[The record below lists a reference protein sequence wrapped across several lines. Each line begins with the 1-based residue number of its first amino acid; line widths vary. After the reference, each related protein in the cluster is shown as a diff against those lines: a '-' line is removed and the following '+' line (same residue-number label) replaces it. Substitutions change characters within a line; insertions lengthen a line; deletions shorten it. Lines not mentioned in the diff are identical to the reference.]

1 MSGRV
6 GSITTDI
13 AAKGLVFNLD
23 AANRASFLP
32 VVSNTQGFN
41 TVNPSQTIT
50 SATSDIFN
58 TSNNVK
64 NFSFGGVDD
73 YMTLSS
79 GLTVSSFT
87 VDLWLKTNHVNDEGS
102 QNAYV
107 DNLTGGTGF
116 FKFFSFG
123 QLGSNNM
130 RLSNYHG
137 APISDFA
144 LSTDE
149 LNDNLWHNCIITF
162 ENGTLKSYIDGLLDK
177 TVTGLSSWSTSTLN
191 TIGRYYQADIRY
203 YTGTL
208 ASFRIY
214 NQVLPVKERKKNFD
228 GLKRRVGYVAPLT
241 VSFLVVGGGGASAGS
256 ATAVGGAGAGG
267 LRTSFGSTSGGNSS
281 AEDDLKLLP
290 GTSYTVTVGAGASGT
305 TSINA
310 GPRGNDSV
318 FATITSKGGGNGG
331 SGNVDN
337 AGTRETSYPPSDR
350 TKGSGGGAGRNWGT
364 AASIGIGTTGQGMD
378 GNYSRYD
385 GTYTGGGG
393 GGASQDGYRGNHGT
407 YPGGGGDG
415 LAVAITGTSVTY
427 AGGGGGSKWNVGSSA
442 APGGAGGGGN
452 GGVRNGAAPT
462 DAGANTGGG
471 GGGPRGGASSPDN
484 SSSNGGSGVVILR
497 YPSSNSI
504 TVGAGLTSSTSTDGA
519 FKVTTFTAGTDTI
532 SFS

>member
-116 FKFFSFG
+116 FQFFSFG

-130 RLSNYHG
+130 RLSNYHS
-137 APISDFA
+137 APTNDFA

-162 ENGTLKSYIDGLLDK
+162 ENGTLKSYIDGLSDK
-177 TVTGLSSWSTSTLN
+177 TVTGLSNWSTSTLN
-191 TIGRYYQADIRY
+191 TIGRYYQSDIRY

-208 ASFRIY
+208 ASLRIY
-214 NQVLPVKERKKNFD
+214 NQVLPVREREKNFD

-241 VSFLVVGGGGASAGS
+241 VSFLVVAGGGAG
-256 ATAVGGAGAGG
+256 TGGAQQGIGGPGAGG
-267 LRTSFGSTSGGNSS
+267 LRTSFGSTSGGGAS
-281 AEDDLKLLP
+281 AEDTLTLLP
-290 GTSYTVTVGAGASGT
+290 GTSYTVTIGAGGAS
-305 TSINA
+305 SSNVNNA
-310 GPRGNDSV
+310 NKGNDSV
-318 FATITSKGGGNGG
+318 FSTITSEGGGKGGDGNNVANGGNGG
-331 SGNVDN
+331 SG
-337 AGTRETSYPPSDR
+337 GGGGRSRSG
-350 TKGSGGGAGRNWGT
+350 GSGT
-364 AASIGIGTTGQGMD
+364 AGQGFD
-378 GNYSRYD
+378 GGDPVHSGANYI
-385 GTYTGGGG
+385 GGGG
-393 GGASQDGYRGNHGT
+393 GGASEAGKNGSAG
-407 YPGGGGDG
+407 GGGGDG

-427 AGGGGGSKWNVGSSA
+427 AGGGGAGVYSPTSQTPP
-442 APGGAGGGGN
+442 PGGAGGGGT
-452 GGVRNGAAPT
+452 GGVRNGDAPT
-462 DAGANTGGG
+462 AGGVNTGGG
-471 GGGPRGGASSPDN
+471 GGAARGDGSESSAA
-484 SSSNGGSGVVILR
+484 GGSGVVILR

-504 TVGAGLTSSTSTDGA
+504 TVGAGLTSSTSTDGS